1 MIFLEIL
8 KYTLPSVVVF
18 LTAYYLMKQQNEREQ
33 ALLENEDKKEARKKN
48 AEVLL
53 PIRLQA
59 YERLVLF
66 LERIHPHQLIV
77 RHSNPALSSFQFQTI
92 LIKSIREEYEHNLS
106 QQLYVS
112 SKAWNKVQQAKEE
125 CLKQINF
132 AASKLDS
139 QAKASHLGALVIQ
152 NFADLSPNP
161 IREAI
166 KQLKIDVQK
175 GL

>member
-1 MIFLEIL
+1 MIFFEIL

-139 QAKASHLGALVIQ
+139 QAKASDLGALVIQ
-152 NFADLSPNP
+152 AYAELSPKP
-161 IREAI
+161 IQEAI
-166 KQLKIDVQK
+166 QQLKVDVQK